1 MSAPMMTFALA
12 SSSFASSDGLRKG
25 SVASVQSISAQCILV
40 CEDEESMASQL
51 HGNFE
56 RKQELTARQSHVIPT
71 SIQNIWVDVGE
82 PKRSVVRIIRESSE
96 SLTLECSDDDSKE
109 ARARSELK
117 YAFALYQLWGTVDT
131 CAIS

>member
-1 MSAPMMTFALA
+1 
-12 SSSFASSDGLRKG
+12 
-25 SVASVQSISAQCILV
+25 
-40 CEDEESMASQL
+40 MASQL

-82 PKRSVVRIIRESSE
+82 PKRSVVRIIRESSA
-96 SLTLECSDDDSKE
+96 SLTLECSYDNSKE
-109 ARARSELK
+109 ARARSELE
-117 YAFALYQLWGTVDT
+117 YALALYQLWGTVDT